1 MIRTGKGVKGFQVG
15 GYENP
20 ALNGVDP
27 KYGKGDL
34 DKLSKMFNNTS
45 DNSSKLETITLT
57 LPKAA
62 TFENLSINDLNRLI
76 SREVFGDFKD
86 LVVHSFDER
95 SKTWELYNKKTTQ
108 IFDAAVMDVA
118 KNIIGIQKRAK
129 IKTEDIEDSSQ
140 LLNKIIETYVIAS
153 SRTAEKLKNTKNKVD
168 IKDVK
173 GFQVGGPADTGLIIQ
188 HGLDN
193 PYKAVNAKI
202 SKDMLKQSNI

>member
-1 MIRTGKGVKGFQVG
+1 MPKTVSNLEMIRTGKGVKGFQVG

-34 DKLSKMFNNTS
+34 DKASKIFNDKS
-45 DNSSKLETITLT
+45 DNSSKPENITLT
-57 LPKAA
+57 LPKSV
-62 TFENLSINDLNRLI
+62 TFENLSINDLNGLI

-86 LVVHSFDER
+86 LVVHSFD
-95 SKTWELYNKKTTQ
+95 KTTMSWVLYNKKTSQ
-108 IFDAAVMDVA
+108 IIDAAVMDVA

-129 IKTEDIEDSSQ
+129 IKIEDIENSSQ

-173 GFQVGGPADTGLIIQ
+173 GFQVGGPA
-188 HGLDN
+188 
-193 PYKAVNAKI
+193 V
-202 SKDMLKQSNI
+202 S